1 MKLIQISA
9 GLTAAVLVGV
19 LSAKEPFER
28 PPIVFFRDGEIGGYV
43 GHDVRVSLRTAVE
56 KTPEGLKFDGSRSIC
71 RFSIPWLYPDRPL
84 SASYVVDLKLDRL
97 PEREGVITG
106 RPGYHN
112 ALGILPDGRISFSC
126 FGRDGRTSRRLVSER
141 RLIPGRFH
149 RIAGTM
155 DCSRGNRTEMK
166 LYLDGALERADI
178 LPIPPR
184 HYGRE
189 LFLGGIEVDRQGN
202 VKLPAP
208 GTVRNFYFYYKG
220 LTASEICALPGAV
233 AKTSWPAMSPVASLD
248 GSGKNA
254 PAFHGA
260 VKREKEGWRFDGASR
275 AEWKPASAPESMTV
289 TARIRVDALPEK
301 DGVIVG
307 RSGFDNVLG
316 IAPDGRFFLSV
327 WNASRTDSVKSFSRT
342 RLVPGRWYRVTGVTE
357 GKGVETVVTLYVDGK
372 KEVQE
377 AIPDRIY
384 PYGKSICAGG
394 LSDGKGGVRGA
405 LAGEIADCRVYGIA
419 LPAAEIAAME
429 KAGIH

>member
-84 SASYVVDLKLDRL
+84 SASYVVDLKIDRL

-166 LYLDGALERADI
+166 LYLDGTLERADI

-202 VKLPAP
+202 VKLPVS

-248 GSGKNA
+248 GSGNGA
-254 PAFHGA
+254 PAFYGV
-260 VKREKEGWRFDGASR
+260 VKREKEGWCFDGASR
-275 AEWKPASAPESMTV
+275 AEDRDRTDPRRRAAGNGRGECRPLRV
-289 TARIRVDALPEK
+289 RQCARH
-301 DGVIVG
+301 
-307 RSGFDNVLG
+307 RSGRPFFPVRLERF
-316 IAPDGRFFLSV
+316 PDGQREKFQPHPPGAGTV
-327 WNASRTDSVKSFSRT
+327 
-342 RLVPGRWYRVTGVTE
+342 VPG
-357 GKGVETVVTLYVDGK
+357 DGG
-372 KEVQE
+372 
-377 AIPDRIY
+377 D
-384 PYGKSICAGG
+384 
-394 LSDGKGGVRGA
+394 
-405 LAGEIADCRVYGIA
+405 
-419 LPAAEIAAME
+419 
-429 KAGIH
+429 

>member
-84 SASYVVDLKLDRL
+84 SASYVVDLKIDRL

-166 LYLDGALERADI
+166 LYLDGTLERADI

-202 VKLPAP
+202 VKLPVS
-208 GTVRNFYFYYKG
+208 GTVRNFYFYLQG
-220 LTASEICALPGAV
+220 T
-233 AKTSWPAMSPVASLD
+233 D
-248 GSGKNA
+248 G
-254 PAFHGA
+254 
-260 VKREKEGWRFDGASR
+260 
-275 AEWKPASAPESMTV
+275 
-289 TARIRVDALPEK
+289 
-301 DGVIVG
+301 
-307 RSGFDNVLG
+307 
-316 IAPDGRFFLSV
+316 
-327 WNASRTDSVKSFSRT
+327 
-342 RLVPGRWYRVTGVTE
+342 
-357 GKGVETVVTLYVDGK
+357 
-372 KEVQE
+372 Q
-377 AIPDRIY
+377 
-384 PYGKSICAGG
+384 
-394 LSDGKGGVRGA
+394 
-405 LAGEIADCRVYGIA
+405 
-419 LPAAEIAAME
+419 
-429 KAGIH
+429 